1 MTDEPRPEHPRTIRI
16 GGADVHRLEAATE
29 AFRALDYRH
38 GGGSCRDAVEALVP
52 YAELM
57 LLGVVQEP
65 TVPRLCTAVA
75 DLHNL
80 VGWTSFDEGRPGAA
94 LAAFGRALELAT
106 TAGNDELLANICY
119 RIGRVHLHYDAV
131 EEALNQFERGQAAAR
146 RTGSLHARAILSA
159 NMAWAD
165 AKQGGA
171 SAALARL
178 HAARDEFAA
187 AASVAAP
194 PPWAAFFGE
203 TDLAAMTGTV
213 YAELAQVVSVRHAT
227 EAIDALTIATDGY
240 GRAMTRSLA
249 LTQIWL
255 ATARA
260 LAGDLDEAA
269 RVGGA
274 AIEVATELQSER
286 TKQRMSSLT
295 AAASRYPGNADAREI
310 LERVDRLR
318 GVAGPEQVT
327 LQ

>member
-16 GGADVHRLEAATE
+16 GGTDVRRLEAATE

-38 GGGSCRDAVEALVP
+38 GGGSCRDAVETLVP

-57 LLGVVQEP
+57 LLGVVREP
-65 TVPRLCTAVA
+65 TLPRLCTAVA

-106 TAGNDELLANICY
+106 TAGNDELLANVCY

-131 EEALNQFERGQAAAR
+131 DEALNHFEHGQAAAR
-146 RTGSLHARAILSA
+146 RTGSMHARAILSA

-165 AKQGGA
+165 AKQGDA
-171 SAALARL
+171 PAALARL
-178 HAARDEFAA
+178 RAARDEFADASA
-187 AASVAAP
+187 ATP

-203 TDLAAMTGTV
+203 TDLAAMVGTV
-213 YAELAQVVSVRHAT
+213 HTELAQVVSVRHT
-227 EAIDALTIATDGY
+227 GEAIDALTIATDGY

-286 TKQRMSSLT
+286 TKQRMSPLT
-295 AAASRYPGNADAREI
+295 AAASRFPGNADAREI
-310 LERVDRLR
+310 LERIDRLR

-327 LQ
+327 SQ

>member
-1 MTDEPRPEHPRTIRI
+1 MTGEPRPDHPRAVRI
-16 GGADVHRLEAATE
+16 GEADVRRLEAATQ

-57 LLGVVQEP
+57 LLGVVREP
-65 TVPRLCTAVA
+65 ALPRLCTAVA

-131 EEALNQFERGQAAAR
+131 DEAVNHFERGEAAAR
-146 RTGSLHARAILSA
+146 RAGSLHTRSILSA
-159 NMAWAD
+159 NLAWAE
-165 AKQGGA
+165 AKQGA
-171 SAALARL
+171 VSAALTRL
-178 HAARDEFAA
+178 RAARDEFAA
-187 AASVAAP
+187 ASEAAP

-203 TDLAAMTGTV
+203 TDLAAMAGTV
-213 YAELAQVVSVRHAT
+213 HTELAQVVDVRHAG
-227 EAIDALTIATDGY
+227 EAIAALIPATDGY
-240 GRAMTRSLA
+240 ERAMTRSRA
-249 LTQIWL
+249 LTRIWL
-255 ATARA
+255 ATAHA

-286 TKQRMSSLT
+286 TKQRMAPLT
-295 AAASRYPGNADAREI
+295 AAAGRFPGNADAREI

-327 LQ
+327 LP

>member
-1 MTDEPRPEHPRTIRI
+1 MTVEPRPEHPRAVRI
-16 GGADVHRLEAATE
+16 GEADVRRLEAATR

-57 LLGVVQEP
+57 LLGVVREP
-65 TVPRLCTAVA
+65 ARARLCTAVA

-106 TAGNDELLANICY
+106 TAGNDELLANVCY

-131 EEALNQFERGQAAAR
+131 EEAVNHFELGQAAAR
-146 RTGSLHARAILSA
+146 RTGSRHAGAILSA
-159 NMAWAD
+159 NLAWAD
-165 AKQGGA
+165 AKRGDA
-171 SAALARL
+171 PAALAWLR
-178 HAARDEFAA
+178 AAKEEFA
-187 AASVAAP
+187 AASVATP

-203 TDLAAMTGTV
+203 TDLAAMIGTV
-213 YAELAQVVSVRHAT
+213 HTELAQAVNLRHAR
-227 EAIDALTIATDGY
+227 EAIEALTVATDGY
-240 GRAMTRSLA
+240 GRAMARSRA
-249 LTQIWL
+249 LTRIWL
-255 ATARA
+255 ATSHA

-274 AIEVATELQSER
+274 AIDVAVELQSER
-286 TKQRMSSLT
+286 TKQRMSPLT
-295 AAASRYPGNADAREI
+295 AAASRFPGNTDAREI
-310 LERVDRLR
+310 LERVDLLR

-327 LQ
+327 LP

>member
-16 GGADVHRLEAATE
+16 GGADVRRLEAATE

-38 GGGSCRDAVEALVP
+38 GGGSCRDAAESLVP

-57 LLGVVQEP
+57 LLGVVREP
-65 TVPRLCTAVA
+65 TLPRLCTAVA

-80 VGWTSFDEGRPGAA
+80 VGWTSFDEGRPGVA

-119 RIGRVHLHYDAV
+119 RIGRLHLHYDAV
-131 EEALNQFERGQAAAR
+131 EEALNHFEHGQAAAR
-146 RTGSLHARAILSA
+146 RTGSMHARAILSA

-165 AKQGGA
+165 AKQGDA
-171 SAALARL
+171 PAALARL
-178 HAARDEFAA
+178 RAARDEFAA
-187 AASVAAP
+187 ASAATP

-203 TDLAAMTGTV
+203 IDLAAMVGTV
-213 YAELAQVVSVRHAT
+213 HTELAQVVSVRHT
-227 EAIDALTIATDGY
+227 GEAIDALTIATDGY

-286 TKQRMSSLT
+286 TKQRMSPLT
-295 AAASRYPGNADAREI
+295 AAASRFPGNADAREI

-327 LQ
+327 SQ